1 MSIDTRLFEN
11 YVNLAFKDVLQ
22 AIFFSYSFSIIVF
35 FLKVDIFT
43 CPRNSQKSNY
53 LCKIFKKKKKKKKSY
68 PQFKVLKSGG
78 QQY

>member
-1 MSIDTRLFEN
+1 MSIYTRLFEN

-22 AIFFSYSFSIIVF
+22 ATFFSYSFSIIVF

-43 CPRNSQKSNY
+43 CPRNSQKTNY
-53 LCKIFKKKKKKKKSY
+53 HFQIFKKKKKKKKSY
-68 PQFKVLKSGG
+68 PQFKVLKSGR